1 MQLLK
6 RLFFLL
12 MIVSTGCQK
21 PSCFTDAG
29 AVTKT
34 VRTTLPFTKIVLHD
48 NINLVLTQ
56 DTVEKLTVEGG
67 TNLLPQISTT
77 IDQQTLTIKNNVDC
91 NWLRRPGET
100 ITVYASVKNLEQVD
114 YNGSGNITST
124 NTLTSPVLFFY
135 SYKGAGNIDVTLE
148 TDVAGAYI
156 HQENADITM
165 RGSANRFFTY
175 TNARGTLNLKDLQV
189 KNMVM
194 EYGAVRNTNINVTE
208 NLDLIIYHTG
218 NVYYKGT
225 PQIKLQTHSTGQLL
239 RLP

>member
-1 MQLLK
+1 
-6 RLFFLL
+6 
-12 MIVSTGCQK
+12 MIVSIGCQK

-34 VRTTLPFTKIVLHD
+34 DRNISPFTKIVLYD
-48 NINLVLTQ
+48 NIHLVLTQ

-67 TNLLPQISTT
+67 KNVLPQIETSVKEQ
-77 IDQQTLTIKNNVDC
+77 ILTIKNNVDC

-114 YNGSGNITST
+114 YNGSGNITAT

-135 SYKGAGNIDVTLE
+135 SYKGAGNIDVDITA
-148 TDVAGAYI
+148 DVAGAYI
-156 HQENADITM
+156 HQENADITL

-175 TNARGTLNLKDLQV
+175 TNARGSINLKGLQV

-194 EYGAVRNTNINVTE
+194 EYGGVRDATINVTE
-208 NLDLIIYHTG
+208 NLDVIIYHTG

-225 PQIKLQTHSTGQLL
+225 PQVKLQTHSSGQLL
-239 RLP
+239 HLP

>member
-1 MQLLK
+1 MKFVK

-12 MIVSTGCQK
+12 MIVSAGCQK

-34 VRTTLPFTKIVLHD
+34 VRTTLPFTKIILHD

-77 IDQQTLTIKNNVDC
+77 IDQQTLTIKNNIDC
-91 NWLRRPGET
+91 NWLRRPGEI

-124 NTLTSPVLFFY
+124 NTLTGPVLFFY
-135 SYKGAGNIDVTLE
+135 SYKGAGNIDVTVE
-148 TDVAGAYI
+148 ADVAGAYI

-175 TNARGTLNLKDLQV
+175 TNARGTLNVEDLQV
-189 KNMVM
+189 KSMVM
-194 EYGAVRNTNINVTE
+194 EYGGVRNTTINVTE
-208 NLDLIIYHTG
+208 NLDVIIYHTG
-218 NVYYKGT
+218 DVYYKGT
-225 PQIKLQTHSTGQLL
+225 PQVKLTTHSTGQLL